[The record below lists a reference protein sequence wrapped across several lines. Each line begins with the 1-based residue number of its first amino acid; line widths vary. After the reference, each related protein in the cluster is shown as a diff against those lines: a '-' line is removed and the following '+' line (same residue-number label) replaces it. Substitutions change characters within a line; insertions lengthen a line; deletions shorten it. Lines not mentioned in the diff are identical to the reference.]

1 MNMNLKPKS
10 RAALSLL
17 LALLLS
23 ICVGASAAAD
33 AGSPSSL
40 PGEPTPL
47 EDTVHVALLQGFGI
61 SDPET
66 AVHVKNVDEFLAAL
80 GSDRDILLAEGC
92 YDLSTASD
100 YGRDYAD
107 GPYTW
112 REVYAADGEADGGSF
127 ELVIR
132 DVHNLNIA
140 GDTDDIRR
148 VVLQAVPRYANVLC
162 FENCQVT
169 LGALTAGHTEAPG
182 ICAGGVL
189 QLTGCSDCTVWSSRL
204 YGCGVLGVEAQS
216 CRKLRLLCDEIYDCS
231 NGAVWARTCRDV
243 RVENCSVHSCGLSYG
258 SAYALFSASSTSG
271 FQLVNSRV
279 EKNSC
284 STLLSSSY
292 SEAVHLLGCSF
303 VSNDVATAALSI
315 RGAAPVVDACAFE
328 NRGAGGV
335 FEINYSLGYA
345 DYALSPDGA
354 VLSGSALLA
363 MERAPREAV
372 EIELP
377 EVSADDG
384 AAGDEYHVSTV
395 DEFLAAI
402 GSDRTI
408 YLDDGLFDLS
418 TATRCG
424 AGFGAHYRWDERY
437 DGPSLVIENVS
448 NLRIVG
454 QGQGETTLQ
463 AVPRYADVLGFE
475 GCRNVTVA
483 DLTAG
488 HRKEAPGSCSGD
500 VLAFE
505 RCSGFQVADCGLFG
519 CGVFG
524 LRSVDSVSG
533 ELLRCEIYEC
543 SYAAA
548 SISSSDGIV
557 FTDCAVRD
565 CEENAVII
573 YDSANCE
580 YNGTALQNGT
590 NAVA

>member
-47 EDTVHVALLQGFGI
+47 EDTVHVALLQGFGV

-132 DVHNLNIA
+132 DVRNLNIA

-243 RVENCSVHSCGLSYG
+243 RVENCSVHSCGMSYPVFREQHERLPACQFPRG
-258 SAYALFSASSTSG
+258 
-271 FQLVNSRV
+271 
-279 EKNSC
+279 EKQ
-284 STLLSSSY
+284 
-292 SEAVHLLGCSF
+292 
-303 VSNDVATAALSI
+303 
-315 RGAAPVVDACAFE
+315 
-328 NRGAGGV
+328 
-335 FEINYSLGYA
+335 
-345 DYALSPDGA
+345 
-354 VLSGSALLA
+354 
-363 MERAPREAV
+363 
-372 EIELP
+372 
-377 EVSADDG
+377 
-384 AAGDEYHVSTV
+384 
-395 DEFLAAI
+395 
-402 GSDRTI
+402 
-408 YLDDGLFDLS
+408 LFDAACKQLFRGGAS
-418 TATRCG
+418 AWLQLCLERCG
-424 AGFGAHYRWDERY
+424 
-437 DGPSLVIENVS
+437 
-448 NLRIVG
+448 
-454 QGQGETTLQ
+454 
-463 AVPRYADVLGFE
+463 
-475 GCRNVTVA
+475 
-483 DLTAG
+483 
-488 HRKEAPGSCSGD
+488 
-500 VLAFE
+500 
-505 RCSGFQVADCGLFG
+505 DCGPLDPRRG
-519 CGVFG
+519 PRGG
-524 LRSVDSVSG
+524 RLRV
-533 ELLRCEIYEC
+533 
-543 SYAAA
+543 
-548 SISSSDGIV
+548 
-557 FTDCAVRD
+557 
-565 CEENAVII
+565 
-573 YDSANCE
+573 
-580 YNGTALQNGT
+580 
-590 NAVA
+590 